1 MEWMFHQKKIIGN
14 NLRKIMQ
21 QLLLIFSMLKKKNIY
36 PVYVSKPNS
45 NWEKQV
51 ILLIISNAKKR
62 DGQVP

>member
-21 QLLLIFSMLKKKNIY
+21 QLLLIFCMLKKKKIY

-62 DGQVP
+62 DGQIP